1 MNYEMHV
8 ADFFFFSF
16 PSLPRVTAD
25 TGDFRSSAG
34 LFLVKALISGN
45 LLYNAFYA
53 KLSHITQRAWQRQ
66 KEGGEKKKREK
77 KNEKKKD
84 LQMAK

>member
-8 ADFFFFSF
+8 ADFFSPF
-16 PSLPRVTAD
+16 PSLPRMTAD

-53 KLSHITQRAWQRQ
+53 KLSHITQRARWS
-66 KEGGEKKKREK
+66 KKKGGGKKREK
-77 KNEKKKD
+77 
-84 LQMAK
+84 

>member
-1 MNYEMHV
+1 M
-8 ADFFFFSF
+8 
-16 PSLPRVTAD
+16 TAD

-53 KLSHITQRAWQRQ
+53 KLSHITQRARWSKK
-66 KEGGEKKKREK
+66 KEEKKKEKREK
-77 KNEKKKD
+77 KKKFEKICRWQSRNVSRAGRGAGC
-84 LQMAK
+84 LH